1 MAKISP
7 PPSIINNQGSDS
19 NNNPEGEEGDDAQG
33 GHEVSGGFIVSRGDS
48 AKILESAKHAFNSVS
63 LFVCVFAVLDR
74 RFTAASSRNDAG
86 ALTAV

>member
-1 MAKISP
+1 M
-7 PPSIINNQGSDS
+7 
-19 NNNPEGEEGDDAQG
+19 
-33 GHEVSGGFIVSRGDS
+33 SGGFIVSRGDS

-86 ALTAV
+86 ALTAVEVSSQFVAIISLIGNEDFGGLESFQ